1 MANSRTEKSTRTAA
15 ANFLNSTLSKLLA
28 FVSRTAFIHVFGRAM
43 LGLNGLFANVIS
55 LLCLAD
61 LGFGT
66 AMAYSYYKPIAE
78 NDKGKIA
85 ALNKFYGKV
94 YLVIAA
100 AVAIAG
106 VAFVPMLDSFIN
118 LDREIEHVYLYY
130 AIAVSNTVCS
140 YLFAYKQTLIN
151 AHQHGYIISRYTAV
165 ISTISTVVQI
175 AIMYITKNYIAYLLV
190 GIAGTIATNIVVSR
204 KADKLYPYIKES
216 HNELSREDKKG
227 IFNNMGSIFLYKLS
241 SVLINSTDNLL
252 ISKMVNTV
260 AVGDYSNYLTP
271 INMLNGYANIAFY
284 SFTASLGNMMVSDGK
299 EKQYRVFK
307 ILQSLSAW
315 FGIVLCSCTFALIND
330 FMVIWLGES
339 YLTDNLTVCAIC
351 ANFLL
356 SCLLYPI
363 WVYREAAGIYLK
375 TKYIM
380 VITAVLN
387 IALSILM
394 GKWLGMS
401 GILFAS
407 AISKLLTYVWY
418 EPVIL
423 FRDHFEK
430 SPMDFFVN
438 LTSTILISC
447 FAGFGLRY
455 LAQLI
460 PITGIPGFIVKG
472 VVCFAVANAF
482 YLLLYFKNPYFREL
496 LARIKNLFSSKLKR
510 NNKTA

>member
-1 MANSRTEKSTRTAA
+1 
-15 ANFLNSTLSKLLA
+15 
-28 FVSRTAFIHVFGRAM
+28 M

-55 LLCLAD
+55 ILCLAD

-66 AMAYSYYKPIAE
+66 AMAYSYYRPIAE
-78 NDKGKIA
+78 DDKGKIA

-94 YLVIAA
+94 YLIIAA
-100 AVAIAG
+100 AVAVAG
-106 VAFVPMLDSFIN
+106 VAFVPILGWFVN
-118 LDREIEHVYLYY
+118 LDEEIDHLYLYY
-130 AIAVSNTVCS
+130 AISVFNTVCS
-140 YLFAYKQTLIN
+140 YLFAYKQSLIN
-151 AHQHGYIISRYTAV
+151 AHQQGYIISRYTA
-165 ISTISTVVQI
+165 ITSTATTVLQI
-175 AIMYITKNYIAYLLV
+175 AMIYITKNYIAYLLIGV
-190 GIAGTIATNIVVSR
+190 ASTIVNNLIISR
-204 KADKLYPYIKES
+204 KANELYPYIKQS
-216 HNELSREDKKG
+216 HDELSKEDKKG
-227 IFNNMGSIFLYKLS
+227 IFGNMGSIFLYKLS

-252 ISKMVNTV
+252 ISRMVSTV

-299 EKQYRVFK
+299 EKQFRVFK

-330 FMVIWLGES
+330 FIANVWLGEG

-351 ANFLL
+351 LNFLL

-363 WVYREAAGIYLK
+363 WIYREAAGMYLK

-387 IALSILM
+387 IVLSIVM

-407 AISKLLTYVWY
+407 ALSKLLTYIWY

-423 FRDHFEK
+423 FRDHFDR
-430 SPMDFFVN
+430 SPAGFFVDF
-438 LTSTILISC
+438 TATTVISC
-447 FAGFGLRY
+447 LVGFGLRY
-455 LAQLI
+455 LVNLV
-460 PITGIPGFIVKG
+460 PIAGILGFIVKG
-472 VVCFAVANAF
+472 VVCFAVANIV

-496 LARIKNLFSSKLKR
+496 VKRIKNFVFGKLKR
-510 NNKTA
+510 NSK

>member
-15 ANFLNSTLSKLLA
+15 ASFLNTTLSKVLA
-28 FVSRTAFIHVFGRAM
+28 FVSRTAFIHVFGRGM

-55 LLCLAD
+55 ILCLAD

-78 NDKGKIA
+78 GDKAKVA

-94 YLVIAA
+94 YVIIAA
-100 AVAIAG
+100 AVAVAG
-106 VAFVPMLDSFIN
+106 VAFVPVLGLFVN
-118 LDREIEHVYLYY
+118 LDQEIDHLYLYY
-130 AIAVSNTVCS
+130 AISVFNTVCS
-140 YLFAYKQTLIN
+140 YLFAYKQSLIN
-151 AHQHGYIISRYTAV
+151 AHQQGYIISRYTA
-165 ISTISTVVQI
+165 ITSTATTIVQI
-175 AIMYITKNYIAYLLV
+175 AIIYITHSYIAYLFV
-190 GIAGTIATNIVVSR
+190 GVASTIVNNLIISV
-204 KADKLYPYIKES
+204 KADELYPYIKEFKT
-216 HNELSREDKKG
+216 ELSKEDKKG
-227 IFNNMGSIFLYKLS
+227 IFGNMGSIFLYKLS

-252 ISKMVNTV
+252 ISRMVSTV

-299 EKQYRVFK
+299 DKQYRVFK

-315 FGIVLCSCTFALIND
+315 FGIVLCSCTFALINE
-330 FMVIWLGES
+330 FVTIWLGEG

-351 ANFLL
+351 LNFLL
-356 SCLLYPI
+356 SCLLYPV

-387 IALSILM
+387 IVLSILM
-394 GKWLGMS
+394 GEWLGMS

-407 AISKLLTYVWY
+407 AVSKLLTYIWY

-423 FRDHFEK
+423 FHDHFGK
-430 SPMDFFVN
+430 SPVDFFVN
-438 LTSTILISC
+438 FSATTVISC
-447 FAGFGLRY
+447 LVGFGLRY
-455 LAQLI
+455 LVNLV
-460 PITGIPGFIVKG
+460 PIAGILGFIVKG
-472 VVCFAVANAF
+472 VVCFAVANIV

-496 LARIKNLFSSKLKR
+496 VKRIKNFVFGKLKR
-510 NNKTA
+510 NGK